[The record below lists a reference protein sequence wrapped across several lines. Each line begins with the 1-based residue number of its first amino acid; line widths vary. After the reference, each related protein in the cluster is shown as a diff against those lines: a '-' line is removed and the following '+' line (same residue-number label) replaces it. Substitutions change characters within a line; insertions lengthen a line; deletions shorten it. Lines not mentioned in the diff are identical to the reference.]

1 MVDAKIK
8 MSENG
13 DTTQITPLHVT
24 DSETEDLDG
33 EEEEEVVLRTLS
45 EVPVTRTDIREL
57 MNE

>member
-1 MVDAKIK
+1 MVDTKLK

-13 DTTQITPLHVT
+13 DTTQITPLHVA

-33 EEEEEVVLRTLS
+33 EEEEVVLRTPS
-45 EVPVTRTDIREL
+45 EIPVTRTDIREL